1 MFDSVPN
8 IFQEWNSYTLFFY
21 LGIFLFFSNIIVYG
35 FGIDL
40 SYFGLLLIWIGW
52 RKPDL
57 YGWMF
62 WVLWILLI
70 IDIFATFYRLENVV
84 QYIFNRNPENI
95 IETNQNIEKDS
106 EVTNDSDSEEDTAL
120 DEHDD

>member
-1 MFDSVPN
+1 
-8 IFQEWNSYTLFFY
+8 
-21 LGIFLFFSNIIVYG
+21 
-35 FGIDL
+35 
-40 SYFGLLLIWIGW
+40 
-52 RKPDL
+52 
-57 YGWMF
+57 MF

-84 QYIFNRNPENI
+84 QYIFNRNSENI